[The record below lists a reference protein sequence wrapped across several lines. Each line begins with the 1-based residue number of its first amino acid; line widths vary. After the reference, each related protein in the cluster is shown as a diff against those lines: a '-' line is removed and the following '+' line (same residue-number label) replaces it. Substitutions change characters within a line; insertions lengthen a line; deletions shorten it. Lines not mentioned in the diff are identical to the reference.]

1 MLGHRDVDPPTVDAV
16 TTEAIDNRG
25 QRRHFMRVIL
35 EPHDDGVLRARAAGE
50 QGAGVL
56 SSLAAANALLV
67 VPESR
72 EHVEAGTRLQAIRLD
87 W

>member
-1 MLGHRDVDPPTVDAV
+1 MVEAV

-35 EPHDDGVLRARAAGE
+35 EQHADGMLRARTAGE

-67 VPESR
+67 VPESL

>member
-1 MLGHRDVDPPTVDAV
+1 MLGHRDVAQPVVDAI

-25 QRRHFMRVIL
+25 QRRHYMRVIL
-35 EPHDDGVLRARAAGE
+35 EPHADGVFHARAAGE

-67 VPESR
+67 VPESL
-72 EHVEAGTRLQAIRLD
+72 EHVRAGTRLQAIRLD